1 MQENSMY
8 IIYTPSS
15 TEHDFEEMWNKQ
27 EAFAQAEIGE
37 NTYWAIKEE
46 LDNE

>member
-27 EAFAQAEIGE
+27 EAFAESELGE
-37 NTYWAIKEE
+37 VLYAIKDGLEDE
-46 LDNE
+46 

>member
-15 TEHDFEEMWNKQ
+15 TEHDFEDMWNKQ
-27 EAFAQAEIGE
+27 EAFVEAEFGSVM
-37 NTYWAIKEE
+37 YAVKEQLE
-46 LDNE
+46 DE